1 MILRHCRELIG
12 CLVVH
17 SCFVDACSANTTL
30 ANACD
35 QAWNQVTGP
44 SPCATGALAFASE
57 ACVRLCRGSSLHVSL
72 LLRCL
77 AFSARV
83 AERAGWR
90 FSELPEPLP
99 VQHAWLLL
107 DRHRGAYCFSSVCD
121 ALLTRFLSLQS
132 SCNCGECRAPSFRG
146 NIAVL
151 MQIRLKDRLVV
162 WPTSARGAR
171 SMQTTH

>member
-44 SPCATGALAFASE
+44 SPCATGAFAFASE

-72 LLRCL
+72 LLRCV
-77 AFSARV
+77 ASA
-83 AERAGWR
+83 
-90 FSELPEPLP
+90 P
-99 VQHAWLLL
+99 AWLSAQA
-107 DRHRGAYCFSSVCD
+107 GGFQNY
-121 ALLTRFLSLQS
+121 QS
-132 SCNCGECRAPSFRG
+132 HCQCSTHGSYWTG
-146 NIAVL
+146 IAVRTAFL
-151 MQIRLKDRLVV
+151 LSVTRCLRDFFLCSPRATAVSVGPRDFEATLLC
-162 WPTSARGAR
+162 
-171 SMQTTH
+171 